1 MSFRTHITGMAGR
14 PNPFRELDELIER
27 MNRQFGELSRTFDT
41 GVDPVLA
48 DISVDVADTGDE
60 LVVTADLPGFSES
73 DIDLRADEESV
84 TLEATAET
92 ETVDEDANYHR
103 KERRHQSVNRRV
115 PLPEAVDAAAASAS
129 YTNGVLTVTLPK
141 LDPDA
146 PGGHEIDV
154 E

>member
-1 MSFRTHITGMAGR
+1 MPEK
-14 PNPFRELDELIER
+14 PNPFEELDELIER
-27 MNRQFGELSRTFDT
+27 MNDQFGELSRTFE
-41 GVDPVLA
+41 GGSVLSE
-48 DISVDVADTGDE
+48 ISVDVADTGE
-60 LVVTADLPGFSES
+60 EIVVTADLPGFAEE

-84 TLEATAET
+84 TLSAEAET
-92 ETVDEDANYHR
+92 ETVDDDVHYHR
-103 KERRHQSVNRRV
+103 KERSHQSVSRRIR
-115 PLPEAVDAAAASAS
+115 LPEAVDAAAATAS

>member
-1 MSFRTHITGMAGR
+1 MSEK
-14 PNPFRELDELIER
+14 PQPFEELDELIVR
-27 MNRQFGELSRTFDT
+27 MNRQFVDPSRTFDT
-41 GVDPVLA
+41 GVDPALS

-60 LVVTADLPGFSES
+60 LVVTADLPGFSEA
-73 DIDLRADEESV
+73 DIDLRADEESI

-103 KERRHQSVNRRV
+103 KERRHQSVSRRV

-146 PGGHEIDV
+146 AGGHTIDV

>member
-1 MSFRTHITGMAGR
+1 MSEK
-14 PNPFRELDELIER
+14 PQPFEELDELIER

-48 DISVDVADTGDE
+48 DISVDVADTDDE
-60 LVVTADLPGFSES
+60 LVVTADLPGFSED

-84 TLEATAET
+84 TVEATAET
-92 ETVDEDANYHR
+92 ETVEEDANYHR
-103 KERRHQSVNRRV
+103 KERRHQSVSRRV

-146 PGGHEIDV
+146 AGGHEIDV

>member
-1 MSFRTHITGMAGR
+1 MPEK
-14 PNPFRELDELIER
+14 PNPFEELDELIER
-27 MNRQFGELSRTFDT
+27 MNDQFGELSQTFE
-41 GVDPVLA
+41 GGSVLSE
-48 DISVDVADTGDE
+48 ISVDVADTGDE
-60 LVVTADLPGFSES
+60 IVVTADLPGFAEE

-84 TLEATAET
+84 TLSADAET
-92 ETVDEDANYHR
+92 EAVEEDVNYHR
-103 KERRHQSVNRRV
+103 KERSHQSVSRRV
-115 PLPEAVDAAAASAS
+115 RLPEAVDAASATAS

>member
-1 MSFRTHITGMAGR
+1 MSEK
-14 PNPFRELDELIER
+14 PQPFEELDELIER

-48 DISVDVADTGDE
+48 DISVDVADIGDE
-60 LVVTADLPGFSES
+60 LVVTADLPGFREE

-84 TLEATAET
+84 TLSAESET
-92 ETVDEDANYHR
+92 EAVDEDANYHR

-115 PLPEAVDAAAASAS
+115 PLPGAVDAAAASAS

>member
-1 MSFRTHITGMAGR
+1 MSEK
-14 PNPFRELDELIER
+14 PNPFEELDELIER
-27 MNRQFGELSRTFDT
+27 MNDQFGELSQTFE
-41 GVDPVLA
+41 GGSVLSE
-48 DISVDVADTGDE
+48 ISVDVADTGE
-60 LVVTADLPGFSES
+60 EIVVTADLPGFAEE

-84 TLEATAET
+84 TLSAEAET
-92 ETVDEDANYHR
+92 ETVDDDANYHR
-103 KERRHQSVNRRV
+103 KERSHQSVSRRV

>member
-1 MSFRTHITGMAGR
+1 MSEK
-14 PNPFRELDELIER
+14 PQPFEELDELIER

-41 GVDPVLA
+41 GVDPVLS

-60 LVVTADLPGFSES
+60 LVVTADLPGFSEE
-73 DIDLRADEESV
+73 DIDLRADEESI

-103 KERRHQSVNRRV
+103 KERRHQSVSRRV

-146 PGGHEIDV
+146 AGGHTIDV

>member
-1 MSFRTHITGMAGR
+1 MSQK
-14 PNPFRELDELIER
+14 PNPFEELDELIER
-27 MNRQFGELSRTFDT
+27 MNDQFGELSQTFE
-41 GVDPVLA
+41 GGSVLSE
-48 DISVDVADTGDE
+48 ISVDVADTGE
-60 LVVTADLPGFSES
+60 EIVVTADLPGFAEE
-73 DIDLRADEESV
+73 DIDLRADQESI
-84 TLEATAET
+84 TLSAEAEA
-92 ETVDEDANYHR
+92 ETVDDDANYHR
-103 KERRHQSVNRRV
+103 KERSHQSVSRRV

>member
-1 MSFRTHITGMAGR
+1 MSEK
-14 PNPFRELDELIER
+14 PQPFEELDELIER

-48 DISVDVADTGDE
+48 DISVDVADTDDE
-60 LVVTADLPGFSES
+60 LVVTADLPGFSED

-84 TLEATAET
+84 TVEATAET
-92 ETVDEDANYHR
+92 ETVEEDANYHR
-103 KERRHQSVNRRV
+103 KERRHQSVSRQV

-146 PGGHEIDV
+146 AGGHEIDV

>member
-1 MSFRTHITGMAGR
+1 MPEK
-14 PNPFRELDELIER
+14 PNPFEELDELIER
-27 MNRQFGELSRTFDT
+27 MNDQFGELSQTFE
-41 GVDPVLA
+41 GGSVLSE
-48 DISVDVADTGDE
+48 ISVDVADTGDE
-60 LVVTADLPGFSES
+60 IVVTADLPGFAEE

-84 TLEATAET
+84 TLSADAET
-92 ETVDEDANYHR
+92 EAVEEDANYHR
-103 KERRHQSVNRRV
+103 KERSHQSVSRRV
-115 PLPEAVDAAAASAS
+115 RLPEAVDAASATAS